1 MAGALWQDPWICKGG
16 WVCINIIFPFPEHCF
31 KNFLSPTIFCMS
43 VDIAKVWYPRL
54 DPDNDEEPK
63 SHTVTG
69 PDAFEDVRTWAWNK
83 HNEWLA
89 RD

>member
-1 MAGALWQDPWICKGG
+1 
-16 WVCINIIFPFPEHCF
+16 
-31 KNFLSPTIFCMS
+31 MS
-43 VDIAKVWYPRL
+43 VDIAKVWYPPL
-54 DPDNDEEPK
+54 DPDNELEHT

>member
-1 MAGALWQDPWICKGG
+1 
-16 WVCINIIFPFPEHCF
+16 
-31 KNFLSPTIFCMS
+31 MS

-54 DPDNDEEPK
+54 DPDNDEEPR